1 MVKTPAKP
9 KAAAKSCAAAK
20 SSAAP
25 KIRSRPEMDARAAL
39 ARIERR
45 EQYKVPLAHRWLL
58 QMSLSDAAVRAASCR
73 LEVQEAHGLSQ
84 IQVQVAGGGHTPD
97 HCHCRLSGLPAAV
110 GRVPADLLYERLCEL
125 GSLEMQV
132 RDQMCR
138 IADVLLEEGF
148 LTITSDDEA
157 EDDEQC

>member
-9 KAAAKSCAAAK
+9 KAAAKSCAA
-20 SSAAP
+20 P
-25 KIRSRPEMDARAAL
+25 KIRSRQEMDARAAL

-45 EQYKVPLAHRWLL
+45 EQYKVLQGAIGAPLAAADVAFRCGR
-58 QMSLSDAAVRAASCR
+58 QGGELS
-73 LEVQEAHGLSQ
+73 
-84 IQVQVAGGGHTPD
+84 AGGV
-97 HCHCRLSGLPAAV
+97 PAALD
-110 GRVPADLLYERLCEL
+110 RVPADLLYKRLCEL

-138 IADVLLEEGF
+138 VADVLLEEGF
-148 LTITSDDEA
+148 LTITGTSDDED

>member
-9 KAAAKSCAAAK
+9 KAAAKSCAA
-20 SSAAP
+20 P
-25 KIRSRPEMDARAAL
+25 KIRSRQEMDARAAL

-97 HCHCRLSGLPAAV
+97 HCHCRLSGLQAAV
-110 GRVPADLLYERLCEL
+110 DRVPADLLYERLCEL